1 MDFNDCVFSK
11 NKDGKMMVG
20 GYDVTNIM
28 STDNEMYTPLK
39 HNDTKN
45 SNTNLKG
52 GTNFA
57 NIFKDLA
64 VPAGLL
70 YLQQNFNPKQTN
82 YGILKEVTD
91 SASVV
96 KDTLYD
102 SLIDLVSNTKKNL
115 HNMKTRKKRS
125 KKHNKTRK
133 Q

>member
-20 GYDVTNIM
+20 GYDVTDIM
-28 STDNEMYTPLK
+28 STDNEMYSPI
-39 HNDTKN
+39 DDKN

-70 YLQQNFNPKQTN
+70 YLQQNFNPKETN
-82 YGILKEVTD
+82 YGYLKEVTN
-91 SASVV
+91 SATVI
-96 KDTLYD
+96 KNTLYD
-102 SLIDLVSNTKKNL
+102 NLIELVSNTKKNL
-115 HNMKTRKKRS
+115 HNIQTRKKRS